1 MQTIIK
7 WIGSKR
13 RFTSALDQYL
23 PKKIENYFE
32 PFAGSAS
39 MAFYLMTENKINGSV
54 TLSDTNS
61 DLISAYK
68 SIVNPKK
75 LKIVLD
81 KLAIHREKHSS
92 AHFDLVKKSGYNS
105 LEDIAARFLYFN
117 RASFSGIYRVN
128 SQDRYNVGPKT
139 KSDVVWLDNDVYIQ
153 AGEFL
158 STSKI
163 YCTSYDYILD
173 AIKPGDFVFLDPP
186 YQRIFLSKERMYSSA
201 PFTFEDQKKLK
212 LFCDAIDKKGAY
224 FMQTNSTETEMTK
237 LYSYYN
243 IALMDVKYTSHGV
256 DPNVKTSEIIIR
268 NYE

>member
-1 MQTIIK
+1 MKTFLK
-7 WIGSKR
+7 WVGSKR
-13 RFTSALDQYL
+13 RFTSTLNQYL
-23 PKKIENYFE
+23 PEKIENYFE
-32 PFAGSAS
+32 PFCGSSA
-39 MAFYLMTENKINGSV
+39 MAFYLMTENKINGLV
-54 TLSDTNS
+54 TLSDTNT
-61 DLISAYK
+61 DLIAAYK
-68 SIVNPKK
+68 CIVNPKK

-81 KLAIHREKHSS
+81 KLAIHQDKHSS
-92 AHFDLVKKSGYNS
+92 KYFDSVKKSGYDN

-117 RASFSGIYRVN
+117 RAAFSGIYRVN
-128 SQDRYNVGPKT
+128 SQDRYNVSPKT
-139 KSDVVWLDNDVYIQ
+139 KSDVVWLDDGVYIQ

-158 STSKI
+158 SKTKI

-186 YQRIFLSKERMYSSA
+186 YHRIFLSKERMYSST

-256 DPNVKTSEIIIR
+256 DPNVKTNEIIVR
-268 NYE
+268 NY

>member
-1 MQTIIK
+1 MKTFVK

-13 RFTSALDQYL
+13 KLISELNQYL
-23 PKKIENYFE
+23 PEKIENYFE

-39 MAFYLMTENKINGSV
+39 MAFYLMTENRINGLV

-61 DLISAYK
+61 DLIAAYK
-68 SIVNPKK
+68 CLTNPKRRT
-75 LKIVLD
+75 IVLD
-81 KLAIHREKHSS
+81 KLAIHQDKHSS
-92 AHFDLVKKSGYNS
+92 KYFDSVKKSGYDN

-128 SQDRYNVGPKT
+128 SQDRYNVSPKT

-158 STSKI
+158 SKTKI
-163 YCTSYDYILD
+163 YCTSYNYILD

-186 YQRIFLSKERMYSSA
+186 YHRIFLSGERMYSA
-201 PFTFEDQKKLK
+201 KPFTFEDQRKLK
-212 LFCDAIDKKGAY
+212 LFCDAIDKKGGY
-224 FMQTNSTETEMTK
+224 FLQTNSAETEMTK

-256 DPNVKTSEIIIR
+256 DPNVKTNEIIVR
-268 NYE
+268 NY

>member
-1 MQTIIK
+1 MKTFVK

-13 RFTSALDQYL
+13 KLISELNQYL
-23 PKKIENYFE
+23 PEKIENYFE
-32 PFAGSAS
+32 PFCGSSA
-39 MAFYLMTENKINGSV
+39 MAFHLMTENRINGLV

-61 DLISAYK
+61 DLIASYK
-68 SIVNPKK
+68 CLTNPKK

-81 KLAIHREKHSS
+81 KLAIHQDKHSS
-92 AHFDLVKKSGYNS
+92 AHFDFVKKSGYNN

-128 SQDRYNVGPKT
+128 SQDRYNVSPKT
-139 KSDVVWLDNDVYIQ
+139 KSDVVWLDDSVYIQ

-158 STSKI
+158 SKTKI

-186 YQRIFLSKERMYSSA
+186 YHRIFLSKERMYSA
-201 PFTFEDQKKLK
+201 KPFTFEDQRKLK

-224 FMQTNSTETEMTK
+224 FLQTNSAETEMTK

-256 DPNVKTSEIIIR
+256 DPNVKTNEIIVR
-268 NYE
+268 NY

>member
-1 MQTIIK
+1 MKTFVK
-7 WIGSKR
+7 WAGSKR
-13 RFTSALDQYL
+13 RFISELNQYL
-23 PKKIENYFE
+23 PARIENYFE

-39 MAFYLMTENKINGSV
+39 MAFHLMTENRINGLV

-61 DLISAYK
+61 DLIAAYK
-68 SIVNPKK
+68 CIVNPKK

-81 KLAIHREKHSS
+81 KLAIHQEKHSKEY
-92 AHFDLVKKSGYNS
+92 FDLIKKCGYDN

-128 SQDRYNVGPKT
+128 SQDRYNVAPKT
-139 KSDVVWLDNDVYIQ
+139 KSDVVWLDDSVYIQ

-158 STSKI
+158 SKTKI

-186 YQRIFLSKERMYSSA
+186 YHRIFLSKERMYSST

-212 LFCDAIDKKGAY
+212 LFCDAIDKKGSY
-224 FMQTNSTETEMTK
+224 FMQTNSTETEMTE

-256 DPNVKTSEIIIR
+256 DPNVKTNEIIVR
-268 NYE
+268 NY